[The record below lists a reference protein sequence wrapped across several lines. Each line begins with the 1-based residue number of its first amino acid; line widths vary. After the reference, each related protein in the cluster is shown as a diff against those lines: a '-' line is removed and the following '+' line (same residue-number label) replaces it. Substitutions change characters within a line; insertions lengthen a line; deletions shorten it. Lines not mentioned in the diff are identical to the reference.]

1 MRRFLC
7 PIVLLVWCALPC
19 LAASS
24 FDDFQK
30 EELDGFA
37 QYLDKE
43 TNGYFA
49 FEKEIAKAWGGFKG
63 STPKLWVDYSQNLST
78 RSTVNFEKG
87 FVEIESLVPENSQSP
102 VEAALPAIKKHLHK
116 IDSKCNKQAG
126 FSIESPSSKGP
137 TILDKAIKLKPSVKH
152 GKKIVKVRIPLPSDY
167 LRKSAAKY
175 KREVQKNAA
184 VFGIDPKFVFAVIH
198 TESYF
203 NPFARSHVPAFGL
216 MQLVPKSGGRDAY
229 QYVFKKSVTPTAA
242 YLYNPKNNIQLGVA
256 YLGKLKNVYFKGVKD
271 IMTSYIVSVAAYNTG
286 PGNVARAITGTTNLS
301 KTVQKVNTMTPK
313 EVYTALQHNLPYDE
327 TKKYVKNV
335 VERSRLYSNS

>member
-1 MRRFLC
+1 MRKILYQ
-7 PIVLLVWCALPC
+7 IVLLVLCVSSC

-43 TNGYFA
+43 TDSYFA
-49 FEKEIAKAWGGFKG
+49 FEKVIVKEWGGFKG
-63 STPKLWVDYSQNLST
+63 STPKLWVDYSKNLLT

-87 FVEIESLVPENSQSP
+87 FVEIESLVPVNTQFP
-102 VEAALPAIKKHLHK
+102 VKAALPAIKKHLHK

-126 FSIESPSSKGP
+126 FSIEPLGAKKP
-137 TILDKAIKLKPSVKH
+137 NIQKKAIILKPSAKN

-175 KREVQKNAA
+175 KRDVQKNAA
-184 VFGIDPKFVFAVIH
+184 VYGIDPKFVFAVIH

-256 YLGKLKNVYFKGVKD
+256 YLGKLKNVYFKGVND
-271 IMTSYIVSVAAYNTG
+271 IMTSYLVSVAAYNTG
-286 PGNVARAITGTTNLS
+286 PGNVARALTGSTNLS

-313 EVYTALQHNLPYDE
+313 EVYTALLNNLPYNE
-327 TKKYVKNV
+327 TKKYVRNV